1 MKAKTLRHNLERT
14 WRRSRTHLDRSRY
27 KQQCHLC
34 KRMMT
39 KAKSK
44 YLADVIAEN
53 SDNPRRLWNSINN
66 ILHRIPPL
74 ALPEFTSVKSLC
86 DHFSRHFVDKIETIR
101 SKFPDKV
108 QNIPQV
114 QKPEIRSKMN
124 VFERASED
132 EIKKLILSSSSK
144 SCDLDP
150 MPTSVLKNCLDI
162 LLTPITDIINISME
176 TSTFPQNFKE
186 AHVRPLLKKTSLPKN
201 ELKNYRPVSNLSFI
215 SKILEKI
222 VANRLQAHIKN
233 KHLCNPLQSAY
244 RKHHSTESALLKV
257 HNDIINSMDKGEVTA
272 LTLLDLSAAF
282 DTIDHATLTD
292 RFSDWY
298 GISGQAQIWFS
309 SYLQNRLQS
318 VKIKDTFSDKVTL
331 SYGVPQGSVLGP
343 VLFTLHTT
351 PLSAIISS
359 FDINH
364 HLYADDTQ
372 IYMSLSVSN
381 AKESLE
387 KLQHCLMGVSAWM
400 TRSKLKLNPSMTE
413 FLLIGT
419 KLQREKFLNN
429 FPCLL
434 LGQKTNT
441 SKKIGVLFDSSL
453 NFRKHISQTCRAC
466 FYHIRDLRRIRKS
479 LSLDIAK
486 QIAVALVNSKL
497 D

>member
-1 MKAKTLRHNLERT
+1 MKAKTLRHNLKRT

-34 KRMMT
+34 NRMMT

-53 SDNPRRLWNSINN
+53 SDNSRRLWNSINN
-66 ILHRIPPL
+66 ILHRIPHP

-86 DHFSRHFVDKIETIR
+86 DHFSRYFVDKIETIR

-114 QKPEIRSKMN
+114 QKPEIRSKIN

-132 EIKKLILSSSSK
+132 EIKKLDLSSSSK

-150 MPTSVLKNCLDI
+150 IPTSVLKNCLDI
-162 LLTPITDIINISME
+162 LITPITDIINISM
-176 TSTFPQNFKE
+176 
-186 AHVRPLLKKTSLPKN
+186 KKTSLPKN
-201 ELKNYRPVSNLSFI
+201 ELKNYRPVSNLNLIF
-215 SKILEKI
+215 KILEKI

-233 KHLCNPLQSAY
+233 NHLCNSLQSAY

-257 HNDIINSMDKGEVTA
+257 HTDIIISMDKGEVTA

-292 RFSDWY
+292 RLSDWY

-331 SYGVPQGSVLGP
+331 SYGVPQGSVLEP
-343 VLFTLHTT
+343 VLFTLYTT

-372 IYMSLSVSN
+372 IYMSPSVSN

-400 TRSKLKLNPSMTE
+400 TGSKLKLTPS
-413 FLLIGT
+413 
-419 KLQREKFLNN
+419 
-429 FPCLL
+429 
-434 LGQKTNT
+434 KTVWDQT
-441 SKKIGVLFDSSL
+441 SARKILE
-453 NFRKHISQTCRAC
+453 
-466 FYHIRDLRRIRKS
+466 
-479 LSLDIAK
+479 
-486 QIAVALVNSKL
+486 
-497 D
+497 